1 MLSSRLAEVND
12 QLRKYEADN
21 KNLSGHLKHVQD
33 ELSRSEK
40 VKQEM
45 LTKSAEIE
53 SSKAL
58 SEELGRLKAS
68 LKAAED
74 KVKHQ
79 EQVDSQKD
87 YLLKVMG
94 QHLLSVSF
102 YYFQCNVPRGCSS
115 EVCYLMG
122 K

>member
-33 ELSRSEK
+33 ELARSEK
-40 VKQEM
+40 VKQEV

-58 SEELGRLKAS
+58 SEELERLKAS

-87 YLLKVMG
+87 YLLKVMR
-94 QHLLSVSF
+94 QHLLSFSF
-102 YYFQCNVPRGCSS
+102 NCLQFIAPRW
-115 EVCYLMG
+115 
-122 K
+122 